1 MSTVWQLP
9 WRGRMGLVA
18 AAALVGAVPTA
29 AQAPELAML
38 RGLAKGAWTLR
49 IRTDGSQQQ
58 ICVRNGDEFI
68 QLNHKQPG
76 CSRFVVQDDANQVVV
91 QYTCRGN
98 GYGRTSIRREG
109 DELVQIQSQGI
120 VDGSPFS
127 ISGEARHTGSC

>member
-9 WRGRMGLVA
+9 WRGRMGLAA
-18 AAALVGAVPTA
+18 AAALVGAMPTA

-68 QLNHKQPG
+68 QLKHKQPG
-76 CSRFVVQDDANQVVV
+76 CSRFVVQDDANQVVA

-98 GYGRTSIRREG
+98 GYGRTSIRRES

-127 ISGEARHTGSC
+127 ISGEARRSGSC